1 MNRLQR
7 KYFLVSAA
15 THGLLLLLLA
25 TGAGFIAARKSPV
38 DTMALL
44 TSVPDK
50 LVDAAISG
58 GGEPAPVQSQP
69 QPAPPQPQPAP
80 PLSKPPKAQLVK
92 PQPRPQPEDVVKP
105 PKPATEPDRVSPEGT
120 RPVTPP
126 KRHVVELDP
135 DALKRNTRPVKPQPP
150 KEDPA
155 IAEQRAADEAAEQA
169 RRLADV
175 RKTRIKSLASGL
187 QHKLSS
193 TTTVTSPGP
202 GGGGVS
208 YANYGL
214 FVRSI
219 YQAAWRPPQEI
230 ASDTATATARVVIAR
245 DGHIISAD
253 IVTKSG
259 LVPLDKSVRAAL
271 DRVST
276 IGRPFP
282 EGATEETRTFFI
294 DFSLEAKKPLG

>member
-92 PQPRPQPEDVVKP
+92 PQPRPQP
-105 PKPATEPDRVSPEGT
+105 
-120 RPVTPP
+120 
-126 KRHVVELDP
+126 
-135 DALKRNTRPVKPQPP
+135 
-150 KEDPA
+150 
-155 IAEQRAADEAAEQA
+155 
-169 RRLADV
+169 
-175 RKTRIKSLASGL
+175 
-187 QHKLSS
+187 
-193 TTTVTSPGP
+193 
-202 GGGGVS
+202 
-208 YANYGL
+208 
-214 FVRSI
+214 
-219 YQAAWRPPQEI
+219 
-230 ASDTATATARVVIAR
+230 
-245 DGHIISAD
+245 
-253 IVTKSG
+253 
-259 LVPLDKSVRAAL
+259 
-271 DRVST
+271 
-276 IGRPFP
+276 
-282 EGATEETRTFFI
+282 
-294 DFSLEAKKPLG
+294 